1 LLKTMLKEN
10 IQISNSI
17 ENWEEAIH
25 LASMPLLEKNNI
37 QKKYVDAMIDGIKE
51 LGPYII
57 LIPGVAMPHS
67 RPENG
72 VNDTS
77 MALLKIEEGVSFS
90 PTKEDVKLVFILA
103 AKDNSS
109 HMDALVGLSD
119 LLEDEKKVDAIIRSV
134 SVEEILNIL

>member
-1 LLKTMLKEN
+1 MLKEN

-37 QKKYVDAMIDGIKE
+37 QEKYVDAMIDGIKE

-57 LIPGVAMPHS
+57 IIPGVAMPHS